1 MGVMSYMLAD
11 PGLAAGCSLI
21 SASGSSGAVRGENRE
36 TYKTSWLFIYIDFGS
51 VTYVNIQNIIH
62 SRLTNIANVT
72 ILTRNVIVLIRA
84 INISMM
90 TDGSTAKARC
100 EQCLLLV
107 LVELFRNIFIYQDTL
122 ELIRNG
128 PSYISHTGSVT
139 NCFLSA

>member
-1 MGVMSYMLAD
+1 MLAD

-90 TDGSTAKARC
+90 TDGSVFIISSGRVDQKYIYLSRYSGIDSKWSVLHFTHWLC
-100 EQCLLLV
+100 NQLLSFSLT
-107 LVELFRNIFIYQDTL
+107 FNPNSQAT
-122 ELIRNG
+122 
-128 PSYISHTGSVT
+128 TW
-139 NCFLSA
+139 